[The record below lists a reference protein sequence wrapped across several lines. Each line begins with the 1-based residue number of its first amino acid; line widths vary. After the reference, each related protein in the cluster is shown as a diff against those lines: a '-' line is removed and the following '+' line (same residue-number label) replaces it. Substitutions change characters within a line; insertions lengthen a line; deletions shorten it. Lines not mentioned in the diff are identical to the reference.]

1 LQFRNHAVLNEC
13 NGDVL
18 AERASFHV
26 AFVQDAEATRSVRW
40 PVDLAAVA
48 RMPNR
53 TVIVARRTST
63 RTRATLRVTRLSSMI
78 GCAALACT
86 PAAHRNRLQEPLPE
100 LSYALSFAHDAT
112 GAPVI
117 DVALTMHGTDDATVQ
132 LRSPA
137 RWAGQDSLFKSIGRV
152 SAVGGGS
159 IIPETDSTYRTRS
172 AVTVGY
178 ELHQDW
184 SGPLRYPL
192 YHRAVVSDDYALFNT
207 QNGLLLPNWPDTA
220 HVSVHVSWH
229 HLPADWTVITS
240 YGDGIEQHATTTIE
254 QLLNASFAAGRFRG
268 GRSGGERHA
277 GLDVRVGGRWQFS
290 DSAFIQTVANI
301 WSTERAFWG
310 DTGSRF
316 YSVVLLPL
324 SSRGLV
330 GGTAFTNGFVSF
342 ADTALALQSTALN
355 LSHEIFH
362 EWNGHQIVTAP
373 PEEHYKWFSE
383 GFTEYYA
390 DRMARAVGVLIESA
404 YVDRVNAALRAYY
417 LSPVHGNPLADIER
431 RYWVDASAN
440 RYPYYQGYA
449 LALHLGQRRVDDL
462 MHGLYRRA
470 RTRGQVT
477 DSTLITAAAPDSR
490 AELAAAIDTFIVHGT
505 MIPMIAGTLPSCGRV
520 EIDSLY
526 AFDRRLRCV
535 GVDPRPRRS
544 RRPAG
549 RTRGHGRRSRR
560 HAAQELELAWRRRPH
575 PRPATARRQFRS
587 RDILLPAHRATATHA
602 PIRGLRHLAQPRYER
617 CAIVGSTRIARRAG
631 T

>member
-1 LQFRNHAVLNEC
+1 LDFRSHAVLNEC
-13 NGDVL
+13 NGDVF
-18 AERASFHV
+18 AERASLHV
-26 AFVQDAEATRSVRW
+26 AFVQDTEATGSVRW

-48 RMPNR
+48 RMPNP
-53 TVIVARRTST
+53 TVIVARCTTT
-63 RTRATLRVTRLSSMI
+63 RPPRATLRVTRLSSVI
-78 GCAALACT
+78 GCVALACT
-86 PAAHRNRLQEPLPE
+86 PAAHRSRLPERLPE
-100 LSYALSFAHDAT
+100 LRYVLSFAHDTT

-117 DVALTMHGTDDATVQ
+117 DVALTMHGTDDATVR

-137 RWAGQDSLFKSIGRV
+137 RWAGQDSLFKSVGRV

-159 IIPETDSTYRTRS
+159 ITLETDSTYRTRS
-172 AVTVGY
+172 AVSVGY
-178 ELHQDW
+178 ELRQDW

-192 YHRAVVSDDYALFNT
+192 YHRAVISDDYALFNT
-207 QNGLLLPNWPDTA
+207 QNGLLLPDWPDTA

-268 GRSGGERHA
+268 ERTGAEPPA
-277 GLDVRVGGRWQFS
+277 GLDVRLSGRWQFS
-290 DSAFIQTVANI
+290 DSTFVQTVATI

-316 YSVVLLPL
+316 YSVVLFPL

-342 ADTALALQSTALN
+342 ADTALAVQSIALN

-390 DRMARAVGVLIESA
+390 DRMARAVGVLTESA

-417 LSPVHGNPLADIER
+417 LSPAHGSPLAEIER

-462 MHGLYRRA
+462 MHGLYRGA
-470 RTRGQVT
+470 RTGGQVT
-477 DSTLITAAAPDSR
+477 DSILVTAAAPDSR

-505 MIPMIAGTLPSCGRV
+505 MIPMVVGTLPNCGRV

-526 AFDRRLRCV
+526 AFDRGFDASASTRDRVVHGVRPGGPAAMAGVVDGMLLKSWSWRGDDARIPVRLRLADSS
-535 GVDPRPRRS
+535 GREISYFPRTGP
-544 RRPAG
+544 PQP
-549 RTRGHGRRSRR
+549 T
-560 HAAQELELAWRRRPH
+560 P
-575 PRPATARRQFRS
+575 QFA
-587 RDILLPAHRATATHA
+587 D
-602 PIRGLRHLAQPRYER
+602 
-617 CAIVGSTRIARRAG
+617 CG